1 MIPFF
6 IMFTSAPVSMSALMG
21 NVLSSTSISI
31 HTFKLS
37 GYSLCLDLLVWLMDL
52 PLPVTLGQNAVDGLD
67 KGCDSGVGIRRS
79 AFATLTERVG
89 SWDLPASPPER
100 C

>member
-1 MIPFF
+1 MIPLF

-21 NVLSSTSISI
+21 NVLSSTSISF

-37 GYSLCLDLLVWLMDL
+37 GDSLFLDLLVWLMDL

-67 KGCDSGVGIRRS
+67 KG
-79 AFATLTERVG
+79 
-89 SWDLPASPPER
+89 
-100 C
+100 

>member
-1 MIPFF
+1 
-6 IMFTSAPVSMSALMG
+6 MFTSAQVSMSALMG

-67 KGCDSGVGIRRS
+67 DSGVGIRRS
-79 AFATLTERVG
+79 AFATFTERVG
-89 SWDLPASPPER
+89 SWDLLASPPER

>member
-1 MIPFF
+1 
-6 IMFTSAPVSMSALMG
+6 MG

-37 GYSLCLDLLVWLMDL
+37 GYFLFLDLLVWLMDL

-67 KGCDSGVGIRRS
+67 KGRDGWVGIRRS
-79 AFATLTERVG
+79 AFATFTERVG
-89 SWDLPASPPER
+89 SWDLLASPHER

>member
-1 MIPFF
+1 
-6 IMFTSAPVSMSALMG
+6 MSALMG

-67 KGCDSGVGIRRS
+67 KG
-79 AFATLTERVG
+79 
-89 SWDLPASPPER
+89 
-100 C
+100 

>member
-1 MIPFF
+1 
-6 IMFTSAPVSMSALMG
+6 MSALIG

-67 KGCDSGVGIRRS
+67 MGGDMGGDKGGVLRRS
-79 AFATLTERVG
+79 AFATFTERVG

>member
-1 MIPFF
+1 
-6 IMFTSAPVSMSALMG
+6 MFTSAPVSMSALMG
-21 NVLSSTSISI
+21 NVLSSSSIYI

-52 PLPVTLGQNAVDGLD
+52 PLPMTLGQNAVDGLD
-67 KGCDSGVGIRRS
+67 NGWGGWVGTRRS
-79 AFATLTERVG
+79 AFATFTERVG
-89 SWDLPASPPER
+89 SWDLLASPPKR